1 MYEDK
6 DEEEVN
12 VSELK
17 TILLHPKSI
26 AESSSVRNQKSAENE
41 KQLDVNTP
49 KHHECEQQNEEK
61 KGQMKIMREAPAMI
75 AAELA
80 LVRSIQVGCVRV
92 CVCVGLCVCVCVHA
106 NHFDL

>member
-1 MYEDK
+1 M
-6 DEEEVN
+6 
-12 VSELK
+12 SELK
-17 TILLHPKSI
+17 TILLHPESNAKS
-26 AESSSVRNQKSAENE
+26 ASTKNKKRAENE